1 VQQGGVDDGLQLRAE
16 DDDVER
22 VDGPLMAC
30 GGAELAQ
37 FAEHRG
43 PVERF
48 DVRCCGVVRADWAKD
63 AQGFGEEAVGEVER
77 G

>member
-1 VQQGGVDDGLQLRAE
+1 
-16 DDDVER
+16 
-22 VDGPLMAC
+22 MAC

-37 FAEHRG
+37 FAEHLA

-48 DVRCCGVVRADWAKD
+48 DVRCCSVVRADWAQD